1 MKSKVLVTGSSGFI
15 GKNLINFLNE
25 KKEFSLVTVSRDNP
39 KLDDDTDSHF
49 QLSSIG
55 SLTDWS
61 KPLKGVDLVIHL
73 AGIAHRSATPE
84 EYEEINLNGTI
95 RVAKQAINAQVKRL
109 IYISSIK
116 VNGEETHSGE
126 VFKADDLPDPQDSYA
141 KSKLKVE
148 SELRRLSIESDLE
161 VVIIRPVLV
170 YGPGVKSNL
179 LSLMKWIK
187 KRLPLPLGGV
197 DNKRSFVSITNL
209 NSFIYICLTHPKARN
224 ETFLVSDQTSISISK
239 LIEKL
244 SLSLNTKKIPLF
256 VPFPKSI
263 LSALLLMVGK
273 GDVATKLL
281 KSLEV
286 DIEKNSNLLGW
297 YPVQSTEE
305 GLKQMAEDFLNN
317 EQ

>member
-15 GKNLINFLNE
+15 GKNLISFLKE
-25 KKEFSLVTVSRDNP
+25 KKEFSLVTVSRDDP
-39 KLDDDTDSHF
+39 KLDDDTKNHF
-49 QLSSIG
+49 QISSIG
-55 SLTDWS
+55 SSTDWS

-73 AGIAHRSATPE
+73 AGIAHRSATPK
-84 EYEEINLNGTI
+84 EYEEINVNGAI

-116 VNGEETHSGE
+116 VNGEETHSGK
-126 VFKADDLPDPQDSYA
+126 VFKANDLPDPQDSYA

-187 KRLPLPLGGV
+187 KRVPLPLGGV

-209 NSFIYICLTHPKARN
+209 NSFMYICLTHPKAGN
-224 ETFLVSDQTSISISK
+224 ETFLVSDQNPISISK

-244 SLSLNTKKIPLF
+244 SLSLNTNIPLF
-256 VPFPKSI
+256 VPFPKFI
-263 LSALLLMVGK
+263 LSTLLLMLGK
-273 GDVATKLL
+273 SDVATKLL

-286 DIEKNSNLLGW
+286 DIEKNSKLLDW
-297 YPVQSTEE
+297 QPVQSTDD

-317 EQ
+317 GQ

>member
-1 MKSKVLVTGSSGFI
+1 MKSKVLVTGSNGFI

-49 QLSSIG
+49 QLSFIG

-84 EYEEINLNGTI
+84 EYEEVNLNGTI
-95 RVAKQAINAQVKRL
+95 RVAKQAINAKVKRI

-116 VNGEETHSGE
+116 VNGEKTHSGE
-126 VFKADDLPDPQDSYA
+126 VFKADDLPDPQDPYA

-209 NSFIYICLTHPKARN
+209 NSFIYICLTHPKAGN
-224 ETFLVSDQTSISISK
+224 ETFLVSDQTPISISK

>member
-39 KLDDDTDSHF
+39 KLDDNTDNHI

-84 EYEEINLNGTI
+84 EYEEVNLNGTI
-95 RVAKQAINAQVKRL
+95 RLAKQAINAQVKRL

-116 VNGEETHSGE
+116 VNGEKTHSGE
-126 VFKADDLPDPQDSYA
+126 VFKADDLPDPQDPYA

-209 NSFIYICLTHPKARN
+209 NSFIYICLTHPKAGN
-224 ETFLVSDQTSISISK
+224 ETFLVSDQTPISISK

-286 DIEKNSNLLGW
+286 DIEKNSKLLGW
-297 YPVQSTEE
+297 HPVQSTEE

>member
-15 GKNLINFLNE
+15 GKNLINFLKE
-25 KKEFSLVTVSRDNP
+25 KKEFSLVTVSRDDP
-39 KLDDDTDSHF
+39 KLDDDTKNHF
-49 QLSSIG
+49 QISSIG
-55 SLTDWS
+55 SSTDWS

-73 AGIAHRSATPE
+73 AGIAHRSGTRE
-84 EYEEINLNGTI
+84 EYEEINENGAL
-95 RVAKQAINAQVKRL
+95 RLAKQAIDAQVKRL
-109 IYISSIK
+109 IYISSVK
-116 VNGEETHSGE
+116 VNGEKTYPGK
-126 VFKADDLPDPQDSYA
+126 VFKADDLPNPQDSYA
-141 KSKLKVE
+141 KSKYKVE
-148 SELRRLSIESDLE
+148 SELRRISTESDLE

-209 NSFIYICLTHPKARN
+209 NSFIYICLNHPKAGN
-224 ETFLVSDQTSISISK
+224 ETFLVSDQTPISISK

-244 SLSLNTKKIPLF
+244 SLSLNTSIPKF
-256 VPFPKSI
+256 VPFPKFI
-263 LSALLLMVGK
+263 LSTLLLMIGK
-273 GDVATKLL
+273 GEVATKLL

-286 DIEKNSNLLGW
+286 DIEKNSKLLGW
-297 YPVQSTEE
+297 QPVQSTED